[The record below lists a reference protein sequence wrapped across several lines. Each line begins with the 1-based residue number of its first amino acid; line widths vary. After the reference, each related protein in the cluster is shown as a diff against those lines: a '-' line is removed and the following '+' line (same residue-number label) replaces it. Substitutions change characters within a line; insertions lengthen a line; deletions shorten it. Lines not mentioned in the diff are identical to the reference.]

1 MIYSMVAHR
10 IDGPIRADCP
20 NRTRLSD
27 RTSSTSSRH
36 LMRACGD
43 LALATFG
50 AARHCATTCATT
62 TTTTTTTTYAV
73 WYARARD
80 GRWNDVCVDDD
91 DAVGDA
97 VGVGDNGVGVGSHA
111 VAHDEGDV

>member
-1 MIYSMVAHR
+1 
-10 IDGPIRADCP
+10 
-20 NRTRLSD
+20 
-27 RTSSTSSRH
+27 
-36 LMRACGD
+36 MRACGD

-62 TTTTTTTTYAV
+62 TTTTTYAV

-80 GRWNDVCVDDD
+80 GRWNDVCVDDDDDD